1 MGSPV
6 TNAASSFRIRRI
18 RPLAAAL
25 ALTLAAA
32 SAAGAQECAEG
43 RPRTATLGIGLLHC
57 VGGSCTVNAR
67 EGRGYR
73 HDFSTEPRVW
83 DLAPAGPAARA
94 LREGDQITSV
104 DGVLITTPDGGR
116 RLANLRPGVPVRL
129 GIRRDGA
136 AATVRVVPEPGCNTP
151 ALAVTASNVKPGARA
166 HGQAHAEAQA
176 GPGVYF
182 GMELDC
188 GDCGWRQQDGDWRW
202 HATEPLRVSSV
213 VPGAPA
219 ARAGIRPGDVLL
231 RIDGRPLTTP
241 GAGHF
246 AAGLRPGQAV
256 RFEVRR
262 GGRTVVIPVVPE
274 LRGR

>member
-1 MGSPV
+1 MRL
-6 TNAASSFRIRRI
+6 ASFLRARLPRRA
-18 RPLAAAL
+18 AAAL
-25 ALTLAAA
+25 GLTLVA
-32 SAAGAQECAEG
+32 SAAQAQACANGA
-43 RPRTATLGIGLLHC
+43 PRTATLGIGLLHC

-67 EGRGYR
+67 EGRGVR
-73 HDFSTEPRVW
+73 HDFSTEPRAW
-83 DLAPAGPAARA
+83 NLDPAGPAARA
-94 LREGDQITSV
+94 LREGDQITSI
-104 DGVLITTPDGGR
+104 DGVLITTPEGGR
-116 RLANLRPGVPVRL
+116 RLANLRAGVPVRL

-136 AATVRVVPEPGCNTP
+136 TSTVRVVPAPGCNAP
-151 ALAVTASNVKPGARA
+151 DLAVTASHAKPHARA
-166 HGQAHAEAQA
+166 LGSAGAHAAAQA

-188 GDCGWRQQDGDWRW
+188 GDCGWRQQGGDWRW

-231 RIDGRPLTTP
+231 RIDGRPFTTP

-274 LRGR
+274 LRGH

>member
-1 MGSPV
+1 MMRP
-6 TNAASSFRIRRI
+6 TTAARAVPPRRL
-18 RPLAAAL
+18 RLLAAVLAL
-25 ALTLAAA
+25 AACAT
-32 SAAGAQECAEG
+32 SARAQACG
-43 RPRTATLGIGLLHC
+43 HGMPRTATLGIGLLHC

-67 EGRGYR
+67 DGAGYR

-83 DLAPAGPAARA
+83 RLDPAGPAARA

-104 DGVLITTPDGGR
+104 DGALITTREGGR
-116 RLANLRPGVPVRL
+116 RLANLRAGTPVRL

-136 AATVRVVPEPGCNTP
+136 ETSVRVVPAAGCNTP
-151 ALAVTASNVKPGARA
+151 ALAVTASAARPDPGA
-166 HGQAHAEAQA
+166 QAQG

-188 GDCGWRQQDGDWRW
+188 GDCGWRQENGDWRW
-202 HATEPLRVSSV
+202 HASEPLRVASV
-213 VPGAPA
+213 VSGAPA
-219 ARAGIRPGDVLL
+219 QRAGIRPGDVLL

-246 AAGLRPGQAV
+246 AAGLRPGQPV

-262 GGRTVVIPVVPE
+262 DGRTVVIPVVPE
-274 LRGR
+274 LRRG

>member
-1 MGSPV
+1 MRL
-6 TNAASSFRIRRI
+6 ASFLRAGLP
-18 RPLAAAL
+18 RPAAAAL
-25 ALTLAAA
+25 ALTLVA
-32 SAAGAQECAEG
+32 SAAQAQACTEG
-43 RPRTATLGIGLLHC
+43 VPRTATLGIGLLHC

-73 HDFSTEPRVW
+73 HDFSAEPRVW
-83 DLAPAGPAARA
+83 NLDPAGPAARA
-94 LREGDQITSV
+94 LREGDQITSI
-104 DGVLITTPDGGR
+104 DGVLITTRDGGR
-116 RLANLRPGVPVRL
+116 RLANLRAGVPVRL

-136 AATVRVVPEPGCNTP
+136 ASTVRVVPAPGCNTP
-151 ALAVTASNVKPGARA
+151 DLAVTASHAKPDARP
-166 HGQAHAEAQA
+166 QAAVHT

-231 RIDGRPLTTP
+231 RIDGRPFTTP

-246 AAGLRPGQAV
+246 AAGLRRGQAV

-274 LRGR
+274 LRAR

>member
-1 MGSPV
+1 M
-6 TNAASSFRIRRI
+6 
-18 RPLAAAL
+18 RPTPSARVLRSLAAAL
-25 ALTLAAA
+25 ALTLAAT
-32 SAAGAQECAEG
+32 AARAQACQDG
-43 RPRTATLGIGLLHC
+43 VPRTATLGIGMLHC

-67 EGRGYR
+67 DGAGYR
-73 HDFSTEPRVW
+73 HDFSTEPRAW
-83 DLAPAGPAARA
+83 NLDPAGPAARA

-104 DGVLITTPDGGR
+104 DGALITTRDGGR
-116 RLANLRPGVPVRL
+116 RLANLRAGVPVRL

-136 AATVRVVPEPGCNTP
+136 PSTVRVVPTPGCNTP
-151 ALAVTASNVKPGARA
+151 ELAVTASHARPDARA
-166 HGQAHAEAQA
+166 HAQAGADAQA

-231 RIDGRPLTTP
+231 RIDGKPFTTP

-246 AAGLRPGQAV
+246 TDGLRPGQAV